1 MSVSLRALV
10 MQNRQAH
17 VPSPG
22 TSIVKTVRRSG
33 PEGEQCEHSGIRYL
47 NKRTLI
53 EIPLIFDGNQGGVFS
68 CCNSSLLERYV
79 LPAWFTLPILS
90 LVGSSA

>member
-1 MSVSLRALV
+1 MMKGGSKETYS
-10 MQNRQAH
+10 
-17 VPSPG
+17 
-22 TSIVKTVRRSG
+22 
-33 PEGEQCEHSGIRYL
+33 CEHSGIRYL
-47 NKRTLI
+47 NKRTQI

-90 LVGSSA
+90 LVGSSAWIINMILMEFY